1 MSYQRQYY
9 VYILSNLSKTLYVGM
24 TNDLLRRVYE
34 HREKFV
40 EGFTKK
46 YNLHKL
52 VYYEQTNDVNSALFR
67 ERQIKSWRRE
77 KKRALIESVNP
88 KWEDLFENLT
98 LD

>member
-1 MSYQRQYY
+1 
-9 VYILSNLSKTLYVGM
+9 M